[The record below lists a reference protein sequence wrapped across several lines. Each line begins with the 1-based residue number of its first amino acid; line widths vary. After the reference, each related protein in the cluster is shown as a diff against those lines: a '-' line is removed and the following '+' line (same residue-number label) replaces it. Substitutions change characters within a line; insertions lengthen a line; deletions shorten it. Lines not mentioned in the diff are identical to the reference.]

1 MPQIQLK
8 ILQLIFKSP
17 LCVHTAMQC
26 LRANED
32 GTMCTWILRK
42 TKGTKL
48 FLIGRK
54 YIDLLHH
61 LINIVRTKWVQ
72 PLRNLPSQKSRKNQ
86 QQKVTSP
93 KMLMKRIRNQLQL
106 LICHRNIKMSPG
118 SNQEIWTKMRQKPN
132 CLKQMRKAVI
142 IPLVSLKHIENQI
155 SIEIKERL
163 IDIQSGLRPKEI
175 KGLSWE
181 EEGEDTKHWNSTKI
195 QETNQMSFGRLS
207 QHQLQTFL
215 IKKQVLMPS
224 LTGGEFMY
232 NLNGNSL
239 PQNGHNVILAIT
251 KKGTLVLKKIQTWV
265 NDNTRAHHTKR
276 FMLTKEGT
284 LVLRRGQLFRLT
296 LEFDRAFDSQKDIIR
311 FIFQTGENP
320 KPGNNTSEVFE
331 ISGRETQHGWRAELY
346 SHDGNDTTIWIQIPP
361 TCIVSDWWFSV
372 ETSLA
377 DAQSGS
383 RINSFVYDHPDPI
396 YVLFNPW
403 CKDDTVYFPM
413 EHMLEEYILNQSGII
428 FLGSRNRILCKPWN
442 FGQFE
447 DGVLEA
453 CMFIIKRGFNNKIC
467 PGMADPVKVCRNIS
481 TILHAEDNGVLVGN
495 WTTNDYLG
503 GRPPTSWSG
512 SVAILSRYVNSITLE
527 NGNKPIPVKYG
538 QCFVFSGLVT
548 TICRAIGIPCRCVTS
563 YYSGRDNDSSQ
574 TIDFNYCISQDRE
587 IVKIDTSNHDFIW
600 KFHVWNDVWMSRP
613 DIPLPYNVSDWQ
625 ALDSTPQ
632 ISSNGYHSC
641 GPAPLTAIKDGTTHL
656 KFDVDFLFAEVNAD
670 VLHWL
675 RLDKSDWTLF
685 TVETG
690 RVGQK
695 ISTKVPDGKPLITE
709 QDKDHIR
716 RFTDEQLILIRQ
728 DITDTYKYA
737 EGSWKD
743 KNIMNKAIRA
753 KKPEHKSKAR
763 DVEFTL
769 ERRDYVTIGMTLQL
783 VLKMENKSTDNRNV
797 RTFLLCETEYYSGK
811 EADVVKQQFFETIL
825 KPSEASEVKL
835 EAKGQEYLHKIR
847 DHCFIKQIVI
857 AKVKETDQT
866 EAWLD
871 DIMLDRPCLLLEP
884 DERIMKGQNFQC
896 RVSFKNPLTNK
907 KLTNCTLSIEGSGIQ
922 AVELQQMKDVYHEF
936 NTIVT
941 LMPRRSKDIQISFTF
956 HCRELGDITGFTT
969 VVAEKDLI
977 D

>member
-1 MPQIQLK
+1 MGNTPD
-8 ILQLIFKSP
+8 
-17 LCVHTAMQC
+17 
-26 LRANED
+26 R
-32 GTMCTWILRK
+32 
-42 TKGTKL
+42 
-48 FLIGRK
+48 
-54 YIDLLHH
+54 
-61 LINIVRTKWVQ
+61 
-72 PLRNLPSQKSRKNQ
+72 NQ
-86 QQKVTSP
+86 QS
-93 KMLMKRIRNQLQL
+93 
-106 LICHRNIKMSPG
+106 
-118 SNQEIWTKMRQKPN
+118 
-132 CLKQMRKAVI
+132 
-142 IPLVSLKHIENQI
+142 
-155 SIEIKERL
+155 KE
-163 IDIQSGLRPKEI
+163 P
-175 KGLSWE
+175 
-181 EEGEDTKHWNSTKI
+181 NSTHRPQPKDA
-195 QETNQMSFGRLS
+195 SHRSS
-207 QHQLQTFL
+207 QRTQPE
-215 IKKQVLMPS
+215 V
-224 LTGGEFMY
+224 
-232 NLNGNSL
+232 
-239 PQNGHNVILAIT
+239 PQRDTHASNPT
-251 KKGTLVLKKIQTWV
+251 KDTSGTLVLKKIQTWV